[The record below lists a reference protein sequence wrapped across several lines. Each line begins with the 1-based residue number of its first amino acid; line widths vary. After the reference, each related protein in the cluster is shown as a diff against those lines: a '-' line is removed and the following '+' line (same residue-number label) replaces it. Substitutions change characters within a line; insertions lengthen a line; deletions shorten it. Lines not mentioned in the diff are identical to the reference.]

1 VGGDAWR
8 IGMIQNIASQNIAGG
23 TGFLPVPLFR
33 RAGKRFAL
41 GAGNPASRGDISS
54 PYHARHA
61 LVAENALQLEN
72 SGIGSV
78 AAQPH
83 RRQAA

>member
-61 LVAENALQLEN
+61 LVAENAL
-72 SGIGSV
+72 
-78 AAQPH
+78 
-83 RRQAA
+83 